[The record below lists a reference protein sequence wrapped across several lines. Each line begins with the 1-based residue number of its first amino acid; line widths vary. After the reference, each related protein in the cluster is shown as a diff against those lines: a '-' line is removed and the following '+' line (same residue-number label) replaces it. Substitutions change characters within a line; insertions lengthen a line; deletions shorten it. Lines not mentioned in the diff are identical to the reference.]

1 MVMVRVWPIISG
13 ILVLFSAICGQLVA
27 QDNKD
32 RHFSFMPG
40 YAYQQGRDNGM
51 SPLTYSGSNLAGQ
64 LALHKT
70 KAGGY
75 HNLALSF
82 ALGQMRPGKQTGAQ
96 RSQAV
101 SLLLQFNYS
110 RQFQL
115 MAWKDDR
122 LRLFLG
128 GSWLNLLNLRWH
140 QSYVNNALNYEFSS
154 AIGPASMLVYDLT
167 IAEKPFRVY
176 GRLDIPFLAF
186 NLRPAYASSIPD
198 GFIARERSAVRAF
211 FDSGKMQS
219 FNNFFRFRNEL
230 GIQKKLNNQNM
241 IAISY
246 CWDFYH
252 INQYHAVNIGVH
264 QIMGGWFFHF

>member
-1 MVMVRVWPIISG
+1 MLSIWRIISL
-13 ILVLFSAICGQLVA
+13 ILILFSALSSQLVS

-40 YAYQQGRDNGM
+40 FVYQQGRDNGM
-51 SPLTYSGSNLAGQ
+51 SPLSYSGSHLSGQ

-70 KAGGY
+70 KSGGY
-75 HNLALSF
+75 HNLNLSF
-82 ALGQMRPGKQTGAQ
+82 ALGQMRPGKETGVQ
-96 RSQAV
+96 RSRAV

-110 RQFQL
+110 RQYQL
-115 MAWKDDR
+115 RGWKDNQ

-128 GSWLNLLNLRWH
+128 GSWLNLLNLRWQ
-140 QSYVNNALNYEFSS
+140 QSYTNNALNYEFSS

-167 IAEKPFRVY
+167 IAEKPYRLY
-176 GRLDIPFLAF
+176 GRIDIPFLAF
-186 NLRPAYASSIPD
+186 NLRPSYASSIPD

-211 FDSGKMQS
+211 FDSGRIQS
-219 FNNFFRFRNEL
+219 FNNFVRFRNEL

-252 INQYHAVNIGVH
+252 ITYYHPVSIGIH
-264 QIMGGWFFHF
+264 QILAGWYFHF